1 MASLHL
7 WLNPPLRRWRWI
19 CLINSGKTN
28 WSMQWWASSLF
39 PQALGSKLLMGNM
52 ICSSSESLCLST
64 GPLIGQRNLI
74 HQNFR
79 INELIWLPKLKSHA
93 QLSHYQKK
101 KNRREREI
109 MPLCTFSPPQPFQ
122 NPDGKKGSCC
132 FFFYSLSHI
141 QLFWDTMDYSPPG
154 SSVHG
159 ISQARVLKGIAISF
173 SRASFQPRDWSRMS
187 HLALLFSHWVVY
199 DAL

>member
-7 WLNPPLRRWRWI
+7 WLNPPLRRWRWT
-19 CLINSGKTN
+19 CLINPGKTN

-52 ICSSSESLCLST
+52 ICSPSESLCLST

-74 HQNFR
+74 HQNFT

-101 KNRREREI
+101 KIGEREKLCPFAPF
-109 MPLCTFSPPQPFQ
+109 PLLNLFRILMGRRVPAV
-122 NPDGKKGSCC
+122 
-132 FFFYSLSHI
+132 FFNSLSHI

-159 ISQARVLKGIAISF
+159 ISQARVLKGVAISF
-173 SRASFQPRDWSRMS
+173 SRASIQPRDRSHMS
-187 HLALLFSHWVVY
+187 HLALLFSHWVVH